1 MVCKP
6 CIADRQAWSG
16 RWRDAI
22 FYSAKAYFV
31 MQSFDW
37 IGAYPSRRTP
47 VMAANVVAASQPLA
61 AQAGLAMLAKGGS
74 AADAAI
80 AAAATL
86 MVVEPV
92 SSGLGSDAFAL
103 ISHDGEIVGLN
114 ASGRTPSAP
123 PSGYGGGKISDYGW
137 PSVTVPG
144 AVSGWVSLSERFGKL
159 PFAELFEPAIRYA
172 EEGFLVTALIARVWR
187 GLKVQ
192 YLKFPDVLTCFYPNG
207 TSPAPGARAALPLL
221 AQSLRKI
228 ASTKGEALYRG
239 ELAERISTYAISAGG
254 HLAAA
259 DLAAQRAEWVTPLQ
273 MNYRGATLFEM
284 PPNSQGI
291 AALIAAGLLDRFDL
305 TQYKVDS
312 ADSIHLQIE
321 AMRLAFADTYAH
333 VADADAMRV
342 SVDELL
348 SPQRIAEISSKIS
361 IDEARFPS
369 NDTNRSG
376 GTTYLTAADR
386 DGMVVSYIQSSG
398 HGFGSGLVVPETGI
412 ALQNRASAF
421 HPEPS
426 HVNGY
431 APNKR
436 PFHTNSPAMLRR
448 EDGSTLSF
456 GLMGWSVQPQAHI
469 QFVLH
474 AIDATQSAQEI
485 LNAPRWRLAVEERAI
500 VLEPFLATSIG
511 ADLAKRG
518 HTIIATERFMPAS
531 TPFGSHLM
539 FGGANLIEQV
549 NGGYIAAS
557 DPRRDGAAVGF

>member
-1 MVCKP
+1 
-6 CIADRQAWSG
+6 
-16 RWRDAI
+16 
-22 FYSAKAYFV
+22 
-31 MQSFDW
+31 
-37 IGAYPSRRTP
+37 
-47 VMAANVVAASQPLA
+47 MAANVVAASQPLA

-114 ASGRTPSAP
+114 ASGRTPRAP
-123 PSGYGGGKISDYGW
+123 IANYNGGKISDFGW

-172 EEGFLVTALIARVWR
+172 EEGFLVTPLIARMWR

-192 YLKFPDVLTCFYPNG
+192 YLKFPDVLMGFYPNG
-207 TSPAPGARAALPLL
+207 TSPAPGTRAALPMLS
-221 AQSLRKI
+221 QSLRKI

-239 ELAERISTYAISAGG
+239 ELAERLSAYALSTSG

-273 MNYRGATLFEM
+273 MSYHGATLYEM

-305 TQYKVDS
+305 AQYKIDS

-342 SVDELL
+342 SINELL
-348 SPQRIAEISSKIS
+348 SPQRLAEISSKIS
-361 IDEARFPS
+361 LDEARFPS
-369 NDTNRSG
+369 SDTNRSG

-398 HGFGSGLVVPETGI
+398 HGFGSGLMVPETGI

-421 HPEPS
+421 HPNPN

-448 EDGSTLSF
+448 EDGSMLSF

-469 QFVLH
+469 QFMLH
-474 AIDATQSAQEI
+474 AIDAKQSAQEI
-485 LNAPRWRLAVEERAI
+485 LDAPRWRLAVEERAI
-500 VLEPFLATSIG
+500 VLEAALAQTIG
-511 ADLAKRG
+511 AELAKRG

-531 TPFGSHLM
+531 TPFGSHLL

-557 DPRRDGAAVGF
+557 DPRRDGAAVGV